1 MRRNEER
8 RSVTPGKPEKP
19 IREPLRTRRVGTFA
33 EEGELLHLSHNRDDL
48 FLIAGWYLL
57 ITRRDRG

>member
-1 MRRNEER
+1 
-8 RSVTPGKPEKP
+8 VTPGKPEKP